1 MSRSPRKALPGS
13 WHVSLTTG
21 FLIIVLWE
29 VSVRL
34 GGIKRVY
41 LSPPSDVLVALWQLL
56 QNGYAGT
63 ALSTQIGTSVCRVF
77 SGYAIAVL
85 TGIPIGLLM
94 GKSQFVQ
101 RVIDPVLQT
110 YRPIPPIAYIPLLI
124 IWFGIGELPKVVLI
138 FLAVFPVVCLNAF
151 DGVGNISDT
160 KMRAAYALGAKEWH
174 IFWFIILPGS
184 LPHIATGLRI
194 GIGSA
199 WMAVVAA
206 EMIAA
211 DSGLGWMVLDASRY
225 LRTDIVILGIL
236 IIGLIGFS
244 LDLGFRL
251 IEERLLPWRGKD

>member
-1 MSRSPRKALPGS
+1 MSQLPRKTFSGS
-13 WHVSLTTG
+13 WTVSVVTG
-21 FLIIVLWE
+21 LLIILAWE
-29 VSVRL
+29 LGVRV
-34 GGIKRVY
+34 GGVKRVY

-56 QNGYAGT
+56 HEGYAGT
-63 ALSTQIGTSVCRVF
+63 ALSTQIGASIGRVF
-77 SGYAIAVL
+77 SGYIMAAL
-85 TGIPIGLLM
+85 AGIPIGLLM
-94 GKSQFVQ
+94 GRSPFVQ
-101 RVIDPVLQT
+101 RILDPVLQT

-124 IWFGIGELPKVVLI
+124 IWFGIGELPKVILI

-151 DGVGNISDT
+151 DGVGNISET
-160 KMRAAYALGAKEWH
+160 KLRAAYALGAKEWH

-225 LRTDIVILGIL
+225 LRTDLVILGIL

-244 LDLGFRL
+244 LDISFRL
-251 IEERLLPWRGKD
+251 IEEQLLPWRGKD

>member
-1 MSRSPRKALPGS
+1 MPRPRRRPLPGS
-13 WHVSLTTG
+13 WLVSLASG
-21 FLIIVLWE
+21 GAVLLLWE
-29 VSVRL
+29 VVVRA
-34 GGIKRVY
+34 GAIKRVF
-41 LSPPSDVLVALWQLL
+41 LPSPTDVIVSFWTLL
-56 QNGYAGT
+56 AEGYS
-63 ALSTQIGTSVCRVF
+63 STSLAAQVGASMGRVF
-77 SGYAIAVL
+77 SGYLIAAL
-85 TGIPIGLLM
+85 LAIPIGLLM
-94 GKSQFVQ
+94 GRSRFTQ

-124 IWFGIGELPKVVLI
+124 IWFGIGEMPKVILI
-138 FLAVFPVVCLNAF
+138 FLAVFPVVCLNAL
-151 DGVGNISDT
+151 DGVRSIPET
-160 KMRAAYALGAKEWH
+160 KLRAAYTLGAREWH

-184 LPHIATGLRI
+184 SSQIATGLRI

-244 LDLGFRL
+244 LDQAFRL
-251 IEERLLPWRGKD
+251 LEDRLLPWRGKD